1 MLRRL
6 EKGLNSAKIKSETTS
21 PYHTDELRNPTS
33 QESSYSAAP
42 SEPPYTSS
50 TTHLQSNEMP
60 SPNVQS
66 YAEHYPPSSAGSRN
80 PDMEDDDE
88 DPDRGDEPFFPA
100 KLIRIEN
107 QRNSFFRTILNPEE
121 IPTSTPQRSSSFTPP
136 NNSSPSPPGPCDPIT
151 AGIITEADAKMLF
164 DAIFLRLN
172 PFINL
177 FDPALHTSTY
187 VRSKCPFL
195 FTTLIMAGCKF
206 FKVEKFKPCQKLASD
221 FSIRAFADG
230 WKRIEVVQAF
240 ACLTYWRE
248 PDDTV
253 RALLSLCI
261 SANLLTGRGPGL
273 ISAM

>member
-21 PYHTDELRNPTS
+21 PYHTDELRNPAS
-33 QESSYSAAP
+33 QESSYSTAP

-50 TTHLQSNEMP
+50 TTHLQSSEIP

-66 YAEHYPPSSAGSRN
+66 YQTTEHYPPSSAGSRH
-80 PDMEDDDE
+80 PEMEDDDE

-100 KLIRIEN
+100 KLIRMEN

-121 IPTSTPQRSSSFTPP
+121 VPTSTPQRSTSFTPP
-136 NNSSPSPPGPCDPIT
+136 HTSSPSPPGPSDPIT

-206 FKVEKFKPCQKLASD
+206 FKADKFKLCQKLASD
-221 FSIRAFADG
+221 FAIRAFADG

-253 RALLSLCI
+253 RSFPHI
-261 SANLLTGRGPGL
+261 SPHP
-273 ISAM
+273 S